1 MKSTE
6 ELIHELAGLY
16 GIMPE
21 YYDIFGN
28 KHVISFDAKRA
39 ILSAMKLRVDT
50 EEELSGEIERL
61 RMEEWDDCIPPVR
74 VISVNEQPM
83 TIPLYL
89 QVEDGQE
96 SALSVYWSIE
106 DEEGYRYAFEVAP
119 GHVMV
124 SEERQIAGRRYVKM
138 IVEDDSFRNIGYYVL
153 RLELRH
159 PRPVFPGGKK
169 KLAGVSRIIVTPDS
183 CYIPPSLQEGR
194 TWGVAV
200 DLYSLRSERN
210 WGVGDFTDLGKM
222 AEWVGSLGGGFVGIN
237 PLHAVPNSMRT
248 GVSPYYPVSRLYRN
262 YIYLDIEEVQEVS
275 ESEEL
280 SAAAGSGI
288 FGERAAGLRD
298 PELIDYEGVAS
309 LKEEM
314 LKQAFRLFY
323 KRHYREDTLRGRDF
337 RAYAKREGEA
347 LDDFALYQ
355 ALSDSMSGRHDV
367 SGWQSWPVEYRLHD
381 GPAVKRFRKG
391 NWKKILYYKYVQW
404 LIDEQLRTTADKL
417 EKCEMAIGL
426 YHDLAVGA
434 MGGGSDAWNYMDVLA
449 GEADVGAPPDDFS
462 PEGQNWGFPPV
473 IPLRLKKTGYEL
485 FIRTLRK
492 NMEYGGALR
501 IDHALGIFRLFWI
514 PQGMTAKEGAYVSYP
529 CEDLLRIIALE
540 SVRNRVLI
548 IAEDLGTI
556 GENVRETLARFRMLS
571 YRLFYFERNYPDPSF
586 APPANYPEAALCS
599 VTTHDLPTLY
609 GYWCERDLH
618 VRRRLGVYDDE
629 DEWRKTVETRNRDKA
644 LILSAL
650 KSAGVLPG
658 DYPSD
663 PAMIPQMTPQ
673 LCLAIYRYLADTP
686 CKLVLVN
693 LCDVIGALD
702 QQNLPGTSEG
712 YPSWMRK
719 MPVGIEE
726 IMTDRRVSE
735 LAAALRER
743 ISGHGER

>member
-16 GIMPE
+16 GVMPE

-28 KHVISFDAKRA
+28 KHVISSHTKGA
-39 ILSAMKLRVDT
+39 ILRAMKLRVDT
-50 EEELSGEIERL
+50 GEDLAGEIEGLKRA
-61 RMEEWDDCIPPVR
+61 EWDDCVAPVR

-83 TIPLYL
+83 TIPLCL

-96 SALSVYWSIE
+96 LDLSVSWSIE
-106 DEEGYRYAFEVAP
+106 DEEGGRDAFEVAP
-119 GHVMV
+119 GHVRV
-124 SEERQIAGRRYVKM
+124 SEEQRIAGRRYVKM
-138 IVEDDSFRNIGYYVL
+138 IVEDNSFRNIGYYTL
-153 RLELRH
+153 RFECRH

-169 KLAGVSRIIVTPDS
+169 KLARVSRIIVTPDA
-183 CYIPPSLQEGR
+183 CYFPPSLQEGR

-200 DLYSLRSERN
+200 DLYSLRSDRN
-210 WGVGDFTDLGKM
+210 WGVGDFTDLGRV
-222 AEWVGSLGGGFVGIN
+222 AEWVESVGGGFVGIN
-237 PLHAVPNSMRT
+237 PLHAVPNSRRT

-262 YIYLDIEEVQEVS
+262 FIYLDIEKVQEVS
-275 ESEEL
+275 ESEDL
-280 SAAAGSGI
+280 TIAAGSGLLH
-288 FGERAAGLRD
+288 EKAAGLRD

-309 LKEEM
+309 LKEEI

-323 KRHYREDTLRGRDF
+323 NRHYKEDTLRGRDF
-337 RAYAKREGEA
+337 RAYVEREGEA

-355 ALSDSMSGRHDV
+355 ALSDSMSGRHGV
-367 SGWQSWPVEYRLHD
+367 YGWQSWPEEYRLHD

-404 LIDEQLRTTADKL
+404 LIDEQLRTTAGRTG
-417 EKCEMAIGL
+417 KCEVAIGL

-449 GEADVGAPPDDFS
+449 GEANVGAPPDDFS
-462 PEGQNWGFPPV
+462 PGGQNWGFPPA

-501 IDHALGIFRLFWI
+501 IDHALGMFRLFWI
-514 PQGMTAKEGAYVSYP
+514 PHGMTAKEGAYVSYP
-529 CEDLLRIIALE
+529 YEDLLRIVALE
-540 SVRNRVLI
+540 SVRNKVMI

-571 YRLFYFERNYPDPSF
+571 YRLLYFERNYPDPSF
-586 APPANYPEAALCS
+586 VPPGNYPEAALCS

-609 GYWCERDLH
+609 GYWCCRDLY
-618 VRRRLGVYDDE
+618 VRRRLGVYGDE
-629 DEWRKTVETRNRDKA
+629 DEWRKTVEMRNRDKA

-650 KSAGVLPG
+650 KSAAVLPG

-673 LCLAIYRYLADTP
+673 LCLAIYSYLADTP

-693 LCDVIGALD
+693 LCDVIGAMD
-702 QQNLPGTSEG
+702 QQNLPGTNEG

-719 MPVGIEE
+719 MPMGIEE

-735 LAAALRER
+735 LAAALRKR
-743 ISGHGER
+743 FGGYGSR